1 LAHKFTISKLHFIGV
16 DKETLLDMVDFFSN
30 QDKNKSNQESSDLNL
45 PLSVEVQD
53 IKITTLPFKESGVE
67 IKKAL
72 LSVDFVEL
80 NQNGI
85 DIGKLI
91 QKTYTSL
98 GNLEVIGFF
107 KDGVLSIDRLN
118 LKRVNALSIL
128 ALTKNRDKNVS
139 KENKSNRKKVEKKS
153 NKNQIYSLKEVRVKR
168 LHIDMLPETFQG
180 VKIKD
185 FNLDAK
191 ALKLDLEKKELKSLE
206 IVTKVNSNICS
217 LKAKI
222 LANKNLLNV
231 KGLLIDNLSVDEV
244 LKLVNSKKIVQIY

>member
-1 LAHKFTISKLHFIGV
+1 
-16 DKETLLDMVDFFSN
+16 M
-30 QDKNKSNQESSDLNL
+30 
-45 PLSVEVQD
+45 
-53 IKITTLPFKESGVE
+53 
-67 IKKAL
+67 
-72 LSVDFVEL
+72 
-80 NQNGI
+80 
-85 DIGKLI
+85 
-91 QKTYTSL
+91 
-98 GNLEVIGFF
+98 
-107 KDGVLSIDRLN
+107 
-118 LKRVNALSIL
+118 NALSIL

-153 NKNQIYSLKEVRVKR
+153 NKNQIYSLKEVRVNR

-244 LKLVNSKKIVQIY
+244 LKLVNSKKNSNKNNI

>member
-1 LAHKFTISKLHFIGV
+1 
-16 DKETLLDMVDFFSN
+16 
-30 QDKNKSNQESSDLNL
+30 
-45 PLSVEVQD
+45 
-53 IKITTLPFKESGVE
+53 
-67 IKKAL
+67 
-72 LSVDFVEL
+72 
-80 NQNGI
+80 
-85 DIGKLI
+85 
-91 QKTYTSL
+91 
-98 GNLEVIGFF
+98 
-107 KDGVLSIDRLN
+107 
-118 LKRVNALSIL
+118 VNALSIL

-153 NKNQIYSLKEVRVKR
+153 NKNQIYSLKEVRVNR

-244 LKLVNSKKIVQIY
+244 LKLVNSKKNSNKNNI